1 MNLAVIPARGGS
13 VRIPRKNVRT
23 FAGRPM
29 LVWPLRTVVE
39 SGYFDRVLVS
49 TDDEEIASIAV
60 SYGAEVPFL
69 RPRWLADDHTG
80 TREVLRH
87 AVAWW
92 HQNVGPTLHAAC
104 VYPTAA
110 FLGADT
116 LQGAFAVLDSNADV
130 DCAVTVSAY
139 SHPIERALRI
149 DARGGL
155 LQAQP
160 NQRHTRTQDLPP
172 AYFDVG
178 QLYLWR
184 SRMLLE
190 EGREPRRAG
199 VVVPRW
205 RAIDIDDE
213 DDWRLAEAVFTSGLS
228 GSRMGPEEP

>member
-13 VRIPRKNVRT
+13 VRLPRKNVRT

-92 HQNVGPTLHAAC
+92 HQNVGPSGCVRCPWLERGRRLCRYGLSVFASDRTCTAYRRSGGPSSGAAEPKAHAHAGS
-104 VYPTAA
+104 AA
-110 FLGADT
+110 
-116 LQGAFAVLDSNADV
+116 
-130 DCAVTVSAY
+130 
-139 SHPIERALRI
+139 
-149 DARGGL
+149 GL
-155 LQAQP
+155 L
-160 NQRHTRTQDLPP
+160 
-172 AYFDVG
+172 
-178 QLYLWR
+178 
-184 SRMLLE
+184 
-190 EGREPRRAG
+190 RRGA
-199 VVVPRW
+199 
-205 RAIDIDDE
+205 ALS
-213 DDWRLAEAVFTSGLS
+213 LAV
-228 GSRMGPEEP
+228 